1 MCTVELVKHLV
12 HKVNKVL
19 KICSINGASSYV
31 TLLCRW
37 DSPNLAE
44 YYQKKHAFT
53 DRQKILT
60 LEMSKI
66 VGRFLFYVIGDNIVQ
81 NSYF

>member
-1 MCTVELVKHLV
+1 M
-12 HKVNKVL
+12 NKVS

-37 DSPNLAE
+37 DSSNLAE
-44 YYQKKHAFT
+44 YHQKNHAFT
-53 DRQKILT
+53 DRQIILT

-66 VGRFLFYVIGDNIVQ
+66 VVRFLFYIMDDNIVQ